1 VRAAAI
7 LGLGCSEKDLRPFQK
22 ASPAE
27 WLIGLPASSSEADV
41 ILLFGGD
48 GTVHRH
54 LGALVKL
61 GLPVLVVPCGSGNDF
76 ARALELRRVRDS
88 LAVWQRFASGGG
100 NVRAIDLGVI
110 TPLPASEPQGQ
121 KPTSTQAPVGT
132 AEAVPFPVK
141 ASPAVPSPAT
151 PAPDVPFPAKSPPS
165 PHSYASRNSKLETGN
180 SKYFCCVGGIGLDA
194 EVARRANKLPR
205 WLRGHGGYALSLPP
219 ALLGFA
225 PPAMRVSVRDS
236 DGWVLRNAGPTV
248 LAAFANAP
256 AYGGGMKIAPH
267 AKLDDG
273 QLDICLINDI
283 GRLKVLSLFPT
294 VYLGRH
300 LAMRDVAYFQSSR
313 LQVETEHPLDV
324 YADGE
329 FVCQTPVDV
338 SVARSAFRV
347 ICP

>member
-1 VRAAAI
+1 
-7 LGLGCSEKDLRPFQK
+7 
-22 ASPAE
+22 
-27 WLIGLPASSSEADV
+27 
-41 ILLFGGD
+41 
-48 GTVHRH
+48 
-54 LGALVKL
+54 
-61 GLPVLVVPCGSGNDF
+61 
-76 ARALELRRVRDS
+76 
-88 LAVWQRFASGGG
+88 
-100 NVRAIDLGVI
+100 VRAIDLGVI

-121 KPTSTQAPVGT
+121 KPTSDQAPVGT
-132 AEAVPFPVK
+132 AEAVPFP
-141 ASPAVPSPAT
+141 
-151 PAPDVPFPAKSPPS
+151 D
-165 PHSYASRNSKLETGN
+165 SRDQKLETGH
-180 SKYFCCVGGIGLDA
+180 STYFCCVGGVGLDA
-194 EVARRANKLPR
+194 EVARRANRLPR

-219 ALLGFA
+219 ALMGFA
-225 PPAMRVSVRDS
+225 PPAMKVLVPDS

-248 LAAFANAP
+248 LVAFANAP
-256 AYGGGMKIAPH
+256 AYGGGMKIAPQ

-283 GRLKVLSLFPT
+283 GRLKVLSLFPA

-329 FVCQTPVDV
+329 LVCQTPVEV